1 MSKVDHKE
9 FESLYYEY
17 YHLLYGLAYKYLK
30 DADSARDILQQVFIK
45 WYEKSGQDKELTSP
59 KSYLLTAVRNTCL
72 NELKRPVADMQ
83 SQVLDENTSPYH
95 SQILEET
102 EAELR
107 IWQAIEA
114 LPPKC
119 RRIFTMSRFDEM
131 KNEAIA
137 EKLGISKRTVETQVS
152 IALKSLRAKLLN
164 IILEL
169 FF

>member
-1 MSKVDHKE
+1 M
-9 FESLYYEY
+9 
-17 YHLLYGLAYKYLK
+17 LYGLAYKYLK

>member
-1 MSKVDHKE
+1 M
-9 FESLYYEY
+9 
-17 YHLLYGLAYKYLK
+17 LYGLAYKYLK
-30 DADSARDILQQVFIK
+30 DTDSARDILQQVFIK
-45 WYEKSGQDKELTSP
+45 LYEKGTQSTELSST
-59 KSYLLTAVRNTCL
+59 KSYLLTAVRNTCI
-72 NELKRPVADMQ
+72 NELKRPGASAYTAVPEDT
-83 SQVLDENTSPYH
+83 TSPYH
-95 SQILEET
+95 SQLLEET

-119 RRIFTMSRFDEM
+119 RRIFTMSRFDDM

-152 IALKSLRAKLLN
+152 IALKNLRSKLLT